1 MKKFITITTASQT
14 ETAANRGLWRM
25 TISMIRPYSK
35 WLFIILAAMLL
46 ETGMHLLAPWPLK
59 VIIDN
64 VLTGHALPPSLYFL
78 KGMGATAGSLAL
90 AAVAAAA
97 LLIFTLLGAVGSYVQ
112 AYFTESVA
120 QYVANDLRQKIYH
133 HLHRLSLSYY
143 DKQQVAK
150 ILNTITADVST
161 VQDFA
166 SSALLKI
173 LIDVLT
179 ISGMLVIMFYLNW
192 SFALIALSVMP
203 FLFVA
208 VAQFKKMVKK
218 ATREVRKDQSNMAAV
233 IQSGLES
240 MRVVNAFDTQELE
253 EEKLRRISMETVQA
267 ALKARRMKALL
278 APVISIVVA
287 VCVAIILWRGSGII
301 MAGGALTIGSL
312 TVFLAYLN
320 KFFSPVQDL
329 GKLTTNLALTTV
341 ALERIR
347 VILNAHDIIPE
358 KKNAIAA
365 NALKGEIKFC
375 DVSFSYNTEMEV
387 LHRFNLYVKPGERIG
402 ICGPTGSG
410 KTTVA
415 SLIPRFYDITEG
427 ELQIDGRSVSD
438 YQLHALRKQISFVL
452 QDTVLFYGSI
462 RENIA
467 YGCPS
472 AMEKDIMEAARLANA
487 DEFIDKMPQGFDTLV
502 GEKGY
507 TLSGGQRQ
515 RIGIARAI
523 IRKSPILILDEPTA
537 SLDNESENSV
547 IAALENL
554 MQGKTVIII
563 AHRLSTILHA
573 HRIVVMKEGR
583 VVEEGPPA
591 ALLESRGIFFELFHL
606 QQQAFAGEQTVSE

>member
-1 MKKFITITTASQT
+1 
-14 ETAANRGLWRM
+14 
-25 TISMIRPYSK
+25 
-35 WLFIILAAMLL
+35 MLL

-64 VLTGHALPPSLYFL
+64 VLTGHALPPSLHFL

-97 LLIFTLLGAVGSYVQ
+97 LLIFTLLGAVGNYVQ

-133 HLHRLSLSYY
+133 HLHRLSLAYY

-208 VAQFKKMVKK
+208 VARFKKMVKK

-287 VCVAIILWRGSGII
+287 ICVAIILWRGSAII

-329 GKLTTNLALTTV
+329 GKLTNNLALTTV

-365 NALKGEIKFC
+365 DALRGEITFC
-375 DVSFSYNTEMEV
+375 DVSFSYNEEMEV
-387 LHRFNLYVKPGERIG
+387 LHRFNLHVKPGERIG

-427 ELQIDGRSVSD
+427 DLQVDGRSVSD
-438 YQLHALRKQISFVL
+438 YQLHSLRKQISFVL
-452 QDTVLFYGSI
+452 QDTVLFYGTI

-472 AMEKDIMEAARLANA
+472 ATENDIMEAARLANA
-487 DEFIDKMPQGFDTLV
+487 DEFIDKMPLGMDTLV

-523 IRKSPILILDEPTA
+523 IRQSPILILDEPTA

-573 HRIVVMKEGR
+573 HRIVVMKDGR

-591 ALLESRGIFFELFHL
+591 ALLESRGVFFELFHL
-606 QQQAFAGEQTVSE
+606 QQQAFASEQTVSE